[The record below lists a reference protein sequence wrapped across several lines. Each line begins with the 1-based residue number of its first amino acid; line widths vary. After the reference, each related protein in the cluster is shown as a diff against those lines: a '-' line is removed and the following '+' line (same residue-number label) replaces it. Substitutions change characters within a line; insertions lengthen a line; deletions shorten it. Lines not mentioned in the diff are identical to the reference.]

1 MDSFLQKYILLAN
14 KNSPIIISKGKYITD
29 NIFNKQLCKQDIDM
43 VINKLGSVSGI
54 KMKITH
60 VQSVIT
66 YKTGNISIT
75 QHNRNMDHNIVNI
88 QDYYSAPNMYIQI
101 LNVTKDQYIIPS
113 ISNYNAINTDD
124 IMNIN
129 INNNIDIQICDNNS
143 FYTIDIV
150 LKKPVTYSILLP
162 IINAIF

>member
-60 VQSVIT
+60 VQSVTT

-113 ISNYNAINTDD
+113 ISDYNAINTDD

>member
-60 VQSVIT
+60 DQSVTT

>member
-113 ISNYNAINTDD
+113 ISKYNAINTDD

>member
-60 VQSVIT
+60 DQSVTT

-113 ISNYNAINTDD
+113 ISKYNAINTDD

>member
-14 KNSPIIISKGKYITD
+14 KNSPIVISKGKYITD
-29 NIFNKQLCKQDIDM
+29 DIFNKQLCKGDVDM
-43 VINKLGSVSGI
+43 VISKLGSLSGI

-60 VQSVIT
+60 SQSVTT
-66 YKTGNISIT
+66 YKTGNTSII
-75 QHNRNMDHNIVNI
+75 QHNRNVDHNIVNI
-88 QDYYSAPNMYIQI
+88 QDYYSSPNMYIQI
-101 LNVTKDQYIIPS
+101 LNVAKDQYIIPS
-113 ISNYNAINTDD
+113 ISEYNSIHTHD

-129 INNNIDIQICDNNS
+129 INNNIDIQICDNNT
-143 FYTIDIV
+143 FYSIDMI